1 MGNLIQSKAGCN
13 VIVSIVTFK
22 DLKERVYLQAA
33 QQRSNLFERLQNNH
47 FGFGILKSTIK
58 KISKQ
63 TEIAAFIILL
73 INLRRLECQ
82 SNIHN
87 TALPNLFEK

>member
-1 MGNLIQSKAGCN
+1 LRGCE
-13 VIVSIVTFK
+13 T
-22 DLKERVYLQAA
+22 
-33 QQRSNLFERLQNNH
+33 NH

-63 TEIAAFIILL
+63 TEIAALIILL